1 MNNEYPIFM
10 QKIAPKSDFL
20 YVQCTMYDVRLM
32 YDMVLG
38 TIYNRMTLDK
48 IKYQMSIVNYQ
59 LSKYVATIIMRSSMC
74 LEWGLLALARRTYS
88 SYLPP
93 ATIRCGLF
101 RFMYIGLPLSF
112 LNLMLRIY
120 KLCISICP
128 IRWLNMD
135 GAPWMGNSS
144 FDWARQKQVLS
155 QSN

>member
-93 ATIRCGLF
+93 ATIRCGSIASSTNQQICGGPEANAKVLGSGCWE
-101 RFMYIGLPLSF
+101 RRQRMPS
-112 LNLMLRIY
+112 LRVTI
-120 KLCISICP
+120 
-128 IRWLNMD
+128 
-135 GAPWMGNSS
+135 
-144 FDWARQKQVLS
+144 
-155 QSN
+155 